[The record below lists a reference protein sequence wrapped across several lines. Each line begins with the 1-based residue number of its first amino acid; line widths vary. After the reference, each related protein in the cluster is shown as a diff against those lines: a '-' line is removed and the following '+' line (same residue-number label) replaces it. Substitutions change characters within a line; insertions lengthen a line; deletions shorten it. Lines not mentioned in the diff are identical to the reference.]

1 MFFFSEKS
9 KAHTIKFVSIDRFTT
24 RSISPSKITTLEH
37 ELGDHTMESRS
48 CVSEAILAGAELA
61 EVACRYGHDIVIQL
75 EHDPT
80 SWPSCDSDI
89 ELRSEKSAFVLDI

>member
-37 ELGDHTMESRS
+37 ELGDHTMEGRSR
-48 CVSEAILAGAELA
+48 VSEAILAGAELA
-61 EVACRYGHDIVIQL
+61 EVACR
-75 EHDPT
+75 
-80 SWPSCDSDI
+80 
-89 ELRSEKSAFVLDI
+89 